1 MKKYKENMVNILT
14 VMKRKRSIIQPND
27 GFVDQLKK
35 LERDNKIGAG
45 LEVRLKKISCPNY
58 ELNSTISR
66 QDERHTK
73 NLLSVNKNIYNHT
86 KNENENYNVSK
97 SIEPYNSQKR
107 KTLSR
112 ESKEFLNTLKVEKDI
127 SKSLYKDN
135 LGKMNNKMSNLEQI
149 VGNLKNDI
157 EDKGK

>member
-1 MKKYKENMVNILT
+1 MVNILT

-45 LEVRLKKISCPNY
+45 LEVRLKNISCPNY
-58 ELNSTISR
+58 ELKSTISR
-66 QDERHTK
+66 QEERHNK
-73 NLLSVNKNIYNHT
+73 NLLSVNKKIYNHT
-86 KNENENYNVSK
+86 QNENENYNVSK

-112 ESKEFLNTLKVEKDI
+112 ESKEFLNTLKVEKNI

-135 LGKMNNKMSNLEQI
+135 LAKMNNKMSNLE
-149 VGNLKNDI
+149 
-157 EDKGK
+157 